1 MAEQEEKVGGKRKA
15 EPEKKDKK
23 DKKETPSASAG
34 DTVNKVRNVV
44 ATVVWV
50 LAVLAAVI
58 LAAGA
63 LVIVLDFNEKN
74 GVVKFFRE
82 TADNLNFLGELKSF
96 DAGKS
101 AESKHDALVK
111 TVLVNWGICAVV
123 YLVIGKVLE
132 RLIRP

>member
-1 MAEQEEKVGGKRKA
+1 MAESEEKVRGKRKA
-15 EPEKKDKK
+15 EPEKKDKSR
-23 DKKETPSASAG
+23 DAG
-34 DTVNKVRNVV
+34 AAVDKVRSLV
-44 ATVVWV
+44 ATAVWV

-63 LVIVLDFNEKN
+63 LVIVLDFNKDN
-74 GVVKFFRE
+74 GVVSFFRD
-82 TADNLNFLGELKSF
+82 TADNINFLGELKSF

-101 AESKHDALVK
+101 AASKQDALVK

-123 YLVIGKVLE
+123 YLVIGKLLE

>member
-15 EPEKKDKK
+15 EPDK
-23 DKKETPSASAG
+23 DKKEKKTAAAG
-34 DTVNKVRNVV
+34 DTVNKVRNIV

-63 LVIVLDFNEKN
+63 LVIVLDFNKSN
-74 GVVKFFRE
+74 GVVSFFRD
-82 TADNLNFLGELKSF
+82 TADNINVLGELKSF
-96 DAGKS
+96 EGGKS
-101 AESKHDALVK
+101 ADSKQSALVK

-123 YLVIGKVLE
+123 YLVVGKLLE
-132 RLIRP
+132 RIIRP

>member
-1 MAEQEEKVGGKRKA
+1 MAEPEEKVGGKRKA
-15 EPEKKDKK
+15 EPEKKEKK
-23 DKKETPSASAG
+23 GDAG
-34 DTVNKVRNVV
+34 ATVNRVRNIV

-74 GVVKFFRE
+74 SVVKFLRE

>member
-1 MAEQEEKVGGKRKA
+1 MAEDKEPIGGKRRA
-15 EPEKKDKK
+15 ESDKK
-23 DKKETPSASAG
+23 VSAAT
-34 DTVNKVRNVV
+34 TVNKVRSIV

-63 LVIVLDFNEKN
+63 LVIVLDFNKDN
-74 GVVKFFRE
+74 GFVSFFRD
-82 TADNLNFLGELKSF
+82 TADNINFLGELKSF

-101 AESKHDALVK
+101 AESQHDALVK

-123 YLVIGKVLE
+123 YLVVGKVLE
-132 RLIRP
+132 RVIRP

>member
-1 MAEQEEKVGGKRKA
+1 MAEPEEKVRGKRKA
-15 EPEKKDKK
+15 EPEG
-23 DKKETPSASAG
+23 KKEKSGSAG
-34 DTVNKVRNVV
+34 DTVNRVRNLV

-74 GVVKFFRE
+74 GVVSFFRD
-82 TADNLNFLGELKSF
+82 TADNINFLGELKSF
-96 DAGKS
+96 DSGKS
-101 AESKHDALVK
+101 AESKQDALVK

-123 YLVIGKVLE
+123 YLVVGKLLE